1 MVSYNLR
8 SALKSMHLMFA
19 AFSLWFSLMLF
30 LSAAWSQSVKLT
42 VSYTG
47 VGPVNLPVVLAK
59 ELGIFARNGLDVTV
73 VRAQAAVSTMAL
85 VSGEVGF
92 IQAAAPAVLQS
103 NLGGSGAVYV
113 AGGYTGLDY
122 WLVGHSN
129 IKSAEQLKGAIIG
142 AAGLSGGSYTATQ
155 LAVRKLGLN
164 PAKDVSI
171 IAVGGTPERL
181 AALRAGRVQATS
193 LNPPTIFAA
202 EKEGFRILADVS
214 ALPFQNVAPVT
225 TRRFIKES
233 PDVVRR
239 YVKSQVEAVHVMKRD
254 RKTGLRVFAQL
265 MDNFKDTAVLEKSYD
280 VSVTDDKLPRNQYP
294 SIDGI
299 KAVLDSFGDRAK
311 DARPT
316 DFVELRFIKELEDSG
331 FIQALYK

>member
-1 MVSYNLR
+1 MVSYPLSNALR
-8 SALKSMHLMFA
+8 WMSTMFA
-19 AFSLWFSLMLF
+19 AFFTCSSLMLF
-30 LSAAWSQSVKLT
+30 HSDIWAQPVKLT

-47 VGPVNLPVVLAK
+47 VGPINLPVVLAK
-59 ELGIFARNGLDVTV
+59 ETGIFARNGLDVTV

-85 VSGEVGF
+85 IAGEVGM
-92 IQAAAPAVLQS
+92 IQAAAPAVVQS

-113 AGGYTGLDY
+113 AGGYIGLDY
-122 WLVGHSN
+122 WLVGHPS
-129 IKSAEQLKGAIIG
+129 IKSPEQLRGAIIG

-155 LAVRKLGLN
+155 LAVRKLGLD

-171 IAVGGTPERL
+171 VAVGGTPERL
-181 AALRAGRVQATS
+181 AALRTGRVQATS

-225 TRRFIKES
+225 TRRFIKEN

-239 YVKSQVEAVHVMKRD
+239 YVRSQVEAVHVMKRD
-254 RKTGLRVFAQL
+254 RKTGLKVFIQL
-265 MDNFKDTAVLEKSYD
+265 MAGFKDTAVLEKSYD
-280 VSVTDDKLPRNQYP
+280 VSMTDDKLPRNQYP
-294 SIDGI
+294 SLEGI
-299 KAVLDSFGDRAK
+299 KAVLDSLGDRGK

-316 DFVELRFIKELEDSG
+316 QFVELRFIKELEDSG
-331 FIQALYK
+331 FINALYK